1 MEARSR
7 PGGSSPPSQQSESS
21 SSFSTRMPSAT
32 NIFQLDAITVLVAI
46 AFGIILTAIQY
57 YFERRDAAAKAAET
71 ADTNSCSS
79 EKEKVESKD
88 EHRHVSIKEKGKV
101 PSPRRRGSSE
111 KMKN

>member
-7 PGGSSPPSQQSESS
+7 PGGSSPPSQQSS
-21 SSFSTRMPSAT
+21 SSFSTRLPSAT

-88 EHRHVSIKEKGKV
+88 EHRHHVSIKEKGKVV